1 MVYETKSLT
10 LEQVDE
16 LYLKVDHAWQS
27 KGFVPSVHAFRDDG
41 DMSTS
46 LLMEKPKWLKLMKIP
61 FNDSL

>member
-27 KGFVPSVHAFRDDG
+27 KGFVLVSTHLEMMAIL
-41 DMSTS
+41 STS